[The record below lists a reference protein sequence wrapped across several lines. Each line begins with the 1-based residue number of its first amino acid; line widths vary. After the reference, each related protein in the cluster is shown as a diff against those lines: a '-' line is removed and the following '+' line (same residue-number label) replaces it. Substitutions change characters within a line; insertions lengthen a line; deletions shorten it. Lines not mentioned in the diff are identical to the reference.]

1 MAVEILLYPNVTGS
15 VNVSSSG
22 VIRFISQTSDFSERT
37 CGSRPMDVKATISE
51 WGRYIVG
58 TQRLT
63 RILLI
68 CVVLGWFGVVS
79 ASHGLVVA
87 DFSTGL
93 GTDGAPPGWE
103 VKEKAG
109 RADLSVVK
117 EGAIHALRL
126 RSQGTSF
133 SLQKPVNV
141 DPRQFPVLSWK
152 WKVTKLPE
160 GGDVRKAHADDQA
173 AQLFIGFDNSNVI
186 SYIWDTNAP
195 EGVVEDTWVPPFLD
209 IKTVVVRSGND
220 DAGRWLTENR
230 NAYEDYVKLFGQEP
244 PKIAGI
250 RIQINSQHTDTSGES
265 YFADVVFRTQ

>member
-1 MAVEILLYPNVTGS
+1 MDVRAT
-15 VNVSSSG
+15 
-22 VIRFISQTSDFSERT
+22 TSD
-37 CGSRPMDVKATISE
+37 
-51 WGRYIVG
+51 WGRYFIRTRG
-58 TQRLT
+58 LT

-68 CVVLGWFGVVS
+68 CIVLGWFGVVS
-79 ASHGLVVA
+79 ASRGLVVA

-93 GTDGAPPGWE
+93 GTDGVPPGWQ

-109 RADLSVVK
+109 RADLSVVR

-133 SLQKPVNV
+133 SLQKPVDV
-141 DPRQFPVLSWK
+141 DPRQFPMLSWK
-152 WKVTKLPE
+152 WKVTKLPD

-173 AQLFIGFDNSNVI
+173 AQLFIAFANSNVI

-220 DAGRWLTENR
+220 DAGRWLTESR

-265 YFADVVFRTQ
+265 YFAEVVFRTQ